1 MSENSHFSL
10 FVQEDMFHFLKLH
23 LFYFQGGAFYSF
35 GIC

>member
-10 FVQEDMFHFLKLH
+10 FVHFLKLH

-35 GIC
+35 SIC